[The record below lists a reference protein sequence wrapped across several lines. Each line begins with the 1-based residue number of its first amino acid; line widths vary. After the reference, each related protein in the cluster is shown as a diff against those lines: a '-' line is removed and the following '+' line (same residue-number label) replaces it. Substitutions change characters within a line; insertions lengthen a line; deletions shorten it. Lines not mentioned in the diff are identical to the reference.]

1 MTVDTPRKFQGV
13 WIPAE
18 RWLDRTL
25 SPTEKVM
32 LGEIASLDTGP
43 RGCYATNA
51 HFAEFFNLSISRVSE
66 IISGLVE
73 KGHVR
78 VELIREGKRVV
89 ERRLRLV
96 DPFGFPKTPSENAA
110 NPFGKGGEPPSENTQ
125 GSNTQSNNT
134 KSIKNPSA
142 NGEGDLALD
151 EGFEKFWKLYPKKKG
166 RKDAAKAWAKLKP
179 DAELHQTLIT
189 ALGSHCISEDWAKDG
204 GRYIPNASTWIN
216 GERWTDELK
225 PAVSRQSRHT
235 DLDQINHED
244 GLEQQADGTY
254 RIASV
259 TP

>member
-18 RWLDRTL
+18 RWLDRSL
-25 SPTEKVM
+25 SPNEKVM
-32 LGEIASLDTGP
+32 LGEISSLETGP

-73 KGHVR
+73 KGHLR

-96 DPFGFPKTPSENAA
+96 DPFGFPNTPSENAA

-125 GSNTQSNNT
+125 GSNTHSNNT

-142 NGEGDLALD
+142 SGEEKVLLG
-151 EGFEKFWKLYPKKKG
+151 EGFEQFWKLYPKKKG
-166 RKDAAKAWAKLKP
+166 RKDAAKAWTKLKP
-179 DAELHQTLIT
+179 NEELRQTLIT
-189 ALGSHCISEDWAKDG
+189 ALGSHCASEDWTKDG
-204 GRYIPNASTWIN
+204 GRYTPNASTWLN
-216 GERWTDELK
+216 GERWTDVLK
-225 PAVSRQSRHT
+225 PATTGKPSAFTNLPIHT
-235 DLDQINHED
+235 ED
-244 GLEQQADGTY
+244 MYQE
-254 RIASV
+254 
-259 TP
+259 TPNGSAF

>member
-1 MTVDTPRKFQGV
+1 MSTDAPRKFQGV

-32 LGEIASLDTGP
+32 LGEISSLETGP

-73 KGHVR
+73 KGHLR
-78 VELIREGKRVV
+78 VALIREGKRVV

-96 DPFGFPKTPSENAA
+96 DPFGFPNTPSENAE
-110 NPFGKGGEPPSENTQ
+110 NPFGKDGEPPSENTQ
-125 GSNTQSNNT
+125 GSNTHSNNT

-142 NGEGDLALD
+142 SGDGKALSD
-151 EGFEKFWKLYPKKKG
+151 ESFDRFWKLYPKKKG
-166 RKDAAKAWAKLKP
+166 RKDAEKAWAKLKP
-179 DAELHQTLIT
+179 NEELHQIMIT
-189 ALGSHCISEDWAKDG
+189 ALGSHCASEDWAKDQ

-225 PAVSRQSRHT
+225 PATTAKASAYTNLPTHT
-235 DLDQINHED
+235 PDMYQGGEN
-244 GLEQQADGTY
+244 GPAF
-254 RIASV
+254 
-259 TP
+259 

>member
-66 IISGLVE
+66 IISGLVD

-96 DPFGFPKTPSENAA
+96 DPFGFPNTPSENAS
-110 NPFGKGGEPPSENTQ
+110 NPFGKSGEPPSENTQ
-125 GSNTQSNNT
+125 GSNTHSNNT
-134 KSIKNPSA
+134 KSIKSPQAS
-142 NGEGDLALD
+142 GEGKAPSE
-151 EGFEKFWKLYPKKKG
+151 EGFEQFWKLYPKKKS
-166 RKDAAKAWAKLKP
+166 RKEALKAWMKLNP
-179 DAELHQTLIT
+179 EADLRQTLIT
-189 ALGSHCISEDWAKDG
+189 ALGDHCVSDDWTKDG

-216 GERWTDELK
+216 GERWADVLTPSATGKQSAYTNLPTHTPDMYQGGENG
-225 PAVSRQSRHT
+225 PAF
-235 DLDQINHED
+235 
-244 GLEQQADGTY
+244 
-254 RIASV
+254 
-259 TP
+259 

>member
-13 WIPAE
+13 WIPAD

-32 LGEIASLDTGP
+32 LGEIASLETGP

-66 IISGLVE
+66 IISGLVD

-96 DPFGFPKTPSENAA
+96 DPFGFPNTATQNAA
-110 NPFGKGGEPPSENTQ
+110 NPFGKGGEPPSGNTQ
-125 GSNTQSNNT
+125 GSNTHSNNT

-142 NGEGDLALD
+142 NGEGDVALD
-151 EGFEKFWKLYPKKKG
+151 EGFEQFWKLYPKKKS
-166 RKDAAKAWAKLKP
+166 RKEALKAWTKLKP
-179 DAELHQTLIT
+179 DAELHRTLIT
-189 ALGSHCISEDWAKDG
+189 ALGSHCVSEDWTKDG
-204 GRYIPNASTWIN
+204 GRYIPNASTWLN
-216 GERWTDELK
+216 GERWTDVLR
-225 PAVSRQSRHT
+225 PAIAGKQSSYTNLPVHT
-235 DLDQINHED
+235 ED
-244 GLEQQADGTY
+244 MYLQQE
-254 RIASV
+254 ASNV
-259 TP
+259 PAF

>member
-1 MTVDTPRKFQGV
+1 MSADAPRKFQGV

-32 LGEIASLDTGP
+32 LGEISSLETGP

-73 KGHVR
+73 KRHLR

-96 DPFGFPKTPSENAA
+96 DPFGFPNTPSENAA

-125 GSNTQSNNT
+125 GSNTHSNNT

-142 NGEGDLALD
+142 SDDGKAPTD
-151 EGFEKFWKLYPKKKG
+151 EGFEQFWKLYPKKRG
-166 RKDAAKAWAKLKP
+166 RKDAVKAWAKLKP
-179 DAELHQTLIT
+179 NEELHQTMIT
-189 ALGSHCISEDWAKDG
+189 ALGSHRASEDWTKDQ

-225 PAVSRQSRHT
+225 PATTAKASSFTNLPNHT
-235 DLDQINHED
+235 PDMYQGGEN
-244 GLEQQADGTY
+244 GPAF
-254 RIASV
+254 
-259 TP
+259 